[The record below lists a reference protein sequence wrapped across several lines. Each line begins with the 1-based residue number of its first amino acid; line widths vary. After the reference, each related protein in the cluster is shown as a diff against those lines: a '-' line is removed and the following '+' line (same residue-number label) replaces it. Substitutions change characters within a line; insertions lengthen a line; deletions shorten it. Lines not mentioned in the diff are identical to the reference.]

1 MVYRPRNGVGF
12 GNLGEID
19 RIEVLDALRV
29 ETVGAV
35 S

>member
-1 MVYRPRNGVGF
+1 MVYRPRNGVRV

-29 ETVGAV
+29 EAVGAV